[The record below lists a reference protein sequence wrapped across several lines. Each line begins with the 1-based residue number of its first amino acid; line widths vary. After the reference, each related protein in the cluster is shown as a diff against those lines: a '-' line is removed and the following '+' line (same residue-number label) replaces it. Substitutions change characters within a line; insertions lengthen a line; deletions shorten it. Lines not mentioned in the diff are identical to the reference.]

1 MSRFR
6 SLLYLCMDKESLLSV
21 AFPCIFELYCLHGHC
36 TGVATS
42 AYETVFNVKPPRAW
56 TGMRHSRHS
65 QNNATAILKI

>member
-42 AYETVFNVKPPRAW
+42 AYQQLFALTKNPKYVKMRLPK
-56 TGMRHSRHS
+56 TGDHE
-65 QNNATAILKI
+65 N

>member
-1 MSRFR
+1 MTRAKPRDFTASRTQGHKDLVIYGVTVMSRFR

-42 AYETVFNVKPPRAW
+42 AYADR
-56 TGMRHSRHS
+56 
-65 QNNATAILKI
+65 